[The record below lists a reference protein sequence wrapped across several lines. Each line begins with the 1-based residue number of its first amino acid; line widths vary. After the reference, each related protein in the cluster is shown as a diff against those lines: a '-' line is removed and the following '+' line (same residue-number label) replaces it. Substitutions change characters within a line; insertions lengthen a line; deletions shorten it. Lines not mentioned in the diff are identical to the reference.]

1 VERADLPRSPCRS
14 YGKDRMTAHN
24 IGPLYAYRG
33 EKLPLYR
40 IGLLSGVPC
49 GTLSNRL
56 RRGMTLEQAISAP
69 DQRKRHQ
76 RQINQQK
83 EKA

>member
-1 VERADLPRSPCRS
+1 
-14 YGKDRMTAHN
+14 MTAHN
-24 IGPLYAYRG
+24 IGPLYAYAG
-33 EKLPLYR
+33 QMLPLYR
-40 IGLLSGVPC
+40 IGKLAGVPC

-76 RQINQQK
+76 RRIK
-83 EKA
+83 EGK